1 MSDLPCPLVGQHLGV
16 EWLCL
21 LGKGGFGQVYKAR
34 EIATGK
40 VSYSN
45 EDSVTVSLTGSFFI
59 TRSSP
64 LNPSIPIPKIP
75 FGRNIIDK
83 KCK

>member
-1 MSDLPCPLVGQHLGV
+1 MSDLPCPLVGQQLGV

-45 EDSVTVSLTGSFFI
+45 EDMMAVSLTSFI
-59 TRSSP
+59 LHYQIIAVKAVHPNPDDP
-64 LNPSIPIPKIP
+64 LSAEHH
-75 FGRNIIDK
+75 RQEV
-83 KCK
+83 